1 MNQFFQ
7 GARVDIS
14 TSIISN
20 TQAFLTHLQNPT
32 NFTPTSCDFFV
43 GWNIHSRP
51 RKKSPKTTVNI
62 FQLSCWTSKSL
73 FSPPILFKTSP
84 NHYITLQH
92 QNLVPT
98 FFLGGGRKST
108 MSTSNIFFVAASGSR
123 LLRVDL
129 GIGAFCLLV
138 RFWTVR
144 TLSPLVQDWMDIM
157 GGWAEGCRWKPQEI
171 VAIYFESYGD
181 VTGIPGAHH
190 LSRYLSWI
198 SWGVLFLL
206 VFKFVFSFTDFESP
220 WTYNTRLMHQDYG
233 SIQKG
238 AMNHRFDPMN
248 VNVNVQVFRPFAAT
262 NVN

>member
-1 MNQFFQ
+1 
-7 GARVDIS
+7 
-14 TSIISN
+14 
-20 TQAFLTHLQNPT
+20 
-32 NFTPTSCDFFV
+32 
-43 GWNIHSRP
+43 
-51 RKKSPKTTVNI
+51 
-62 FQLSCWTSKSL
+62 
-73 FSPPILFKTSP
+73 
-84 NHYITLQH
+84 
-92 QNLVPT
+92 
-98 FFLGGGRKST
+98 

-190 LSRYLSWI
+190 LSRYSYLSWI

-248 VNVNVQVFRPFAAT
+248 VNVNVQVFRPFAAM